1 MRTKI
6 RFTAVIL
13 LLSIISTNANAQIQ
27 RFGWY
32 GNPVVK
38 LDNPI
43 YTTAWSIGVPYLF
56 QLFSNGNTN
65 LNGNDVKAKMKLA
78 SFLYPR
84 VGWKPNVVQKME
96 FANGK
101 AKIYPKLLGFSHI
114 DWGFRNYS
122 LGYKVGYMPRVARL
136 GFEVE
141 ADYIQ
146 DGYQIRMPDK
156 FDVQQSIIKR
166 MVSGQLVMKYRF
178 GKSITDMSNLG
189 QNEDINLSDFFKEI
203 TNVVVEVGAGYQ
215 HALHYHDKEINDKD
229 AVNNGFIGI
238 VGIGAYFP
246 QVHLSWGIRYEH
258 TFYDFYNKDFI
269 YNGQPIYEGSKST
282 FGKLY
287 STMSFTF

>member
-84 VGWKPNVVQKME
+84 VGWKPNVVQK
-96 FANGK
+96 NGVCK
-101 AKIYPKLLGFSHI
+101 RKGKNIS
-114 DWGFRNYS
+114 
-122 LGYKVGYMPRVARL
+122 KV
-136 GFEVE
+136 
-141 ADYIQ
+141 
-146 DGYQIRMPDK
+146 
-156 FDVQQSIIKR
+156 
-166 MVSGQLVMKYRF
+166 
-178 GKSITDMSNLG
+178 
-189 QNEDINLSDFFKEI
+189 
-203 TNVVVEVGAGYQ
+203 AG
-215 HALHYHDKEINDKD
+215 L
-229 AVNNGFIGI
+229 
-238 VGIGAYFP
+238 
-246 QVHLSWGIRYEH
+246 
-258 TFYDFYNKDFI
+258 
-269 YNGQPIYEGSKST
+269 
-282 FGKLY
+282 
-287 STMSFTF
+287 